1 MAASLH
7 PPSPVTEGDLV
18 AGACAQVARERN
30 LPQALHLARA
40 LSELGRALGYQTRTE
55 PGATETE
62 AEVVWERAG
71 ANARR
76 LFVRGELAASQVL
89 RAVPPAGGPPAT
101 IVITAPDGV
110 LQSSFDA
117 VRKVIALS
125 RPDLK
130 GGDLSIVHAPPGALG
145 RVWQGDLKA
154 DVLERG
160 RLKDAREASR
170 LVGPNP
176 GRDRA
181 DFPLF
186 PYEHMR
192 DGQRALLRDVRAA
205 VESRKVL
212 VAHAPTGIGKTAAV
226 LGAAIESARA
236 AGKTVFFLTN
246 RQTQHQVAVRTLQDI
261 AGGSGEPVRVVDLT
275 SKQSMCPRPERP
287 EHSGAFYEW
296 CAHLTE
302 TRRCKYFLKPT
313 ERALAE
319 LGEAIL
325 GVDASVKSSARL
337 GCCPYKVAVEAS
349 REAEVLVCDYNT
361 LFDAGNGTLDRIGL
375 SLGDLIVIVDEAHNL
390 PERIRDAS
398 GGRVTHALLA
408 EAAAELDGRSAELAF
423 GVRQFS
429 KIFEGLLSLVED
441 GKEATVG
448 GAQVTQPLLKV
459 LSTALVPKTY
469 DQFVAELLSASRKIV
484 AEVEGRSATLD
495 VALFLRAWTQPEKD
509 TLRLIEKRDFP
520 ALSIALL
527 DPAVVAGPLFA
538 EMHAA
543 VLMSGTLFPMSL
555 SADLLGIPPER
566 RMLESYPSPFLASRR
581 PVLLL
586 RGVSTRYKD
595 RGESMF
601 GKIAAGIEATAR
613 ATPGNVAVF
622 FPSYKLRDDIGDR
635 LPSRLKS
642 QVVIERREMTKGEK
656 DRIVQELKRAGARG
670 GALLLGVMGGSFSEG
685 VDFYDGIL
693 QAVVVVGLPL
703 APPSKE
709 VDVLIDYFERKVGEG
724 KGETYAYLNPAI
736 TRVLQAAGRLIRR
749 EEDRGVVV
757 LMDERL
763 EQGRY
768 ERLLPPDFAPRALE
782 DAQDL
787 GRTVQAFFEREG

>member
-1 MAASLH
+1 MAASLL
-7 PPSPVTEGDLV
+7 PPSPVSEGELV
-18 AGACAQVARERN
+18 AGACSQVSRERN
-30 LPQALHLARA
+30 APQAAHFARA
-40 LSELGRALGYQTRTE
+40 LSELGRALGYEPRTE
-55 PGATETE
+55 PGGTGHE
-62 AEVVWERAG
+62 AEVVWQRAG
-71 ANARR
+71 VDARR
-76 LFVRGELAASQVL
+76 LYVRGELAASQVL
-89 RAVPPAGGPPAT
+89 RAVPPRGGPAAT
-101 IVITAPDGV
+101 IVVTETEGIP
-110 LQSSFDA
+110 QSSLDA
-117 VRKVIALS
+117 VRKVLALS

-130 GGDLSIVHAPPGALG
+130 GGDLTVVHVPPAALG
-145 RVWQGDLKA
+145 RVWQGDLKT
-154 DVLERG
+154 DILGGG
-160 RLKDAREASR
+160 RLRDARETGNM
-170 LVGPNP
+170 VGANP
-176 GRDRA
+176 ERDRA

-186 PYEHMR
+186 PYEKLR
-192 DGQRALLRDVRAA
+192 DGQRGLLRDVRAA
-205 VESRKVL
+205 LEARKVL

-226 LGAAIESARA
+226 LAAAIESARA
-236 AGKTVFFLTN
+236 THKAVFFLTS
-246 RQTQHQVAVRTLQDI
+246 RQTQHQVAVRTLRDI
-261 AGGSGEPVRVVDLT
+261 ARATGEAVRVIDLT

-287 EHSGAFYEW
+287 EHSGSFYEW

-313 ERALAE
+313 ERAVAE
-319 LGEAIL
+319 LGNAIL
-325 GVDASVKSSARL
+325 GVDESVKTSARA

-349 REAEVLVCDYNT
+349 RETEVLVCDYNT
-361 LFDAGNGTLDRIGL
+361 VFDAGNGTLDRIGL

-390 PERIRDAS
+390 PGRIRDAS
-398 GGRVTHALLA
+398 GGRVNHALLA
-408 EAAAELDGRSAELAF
+408 ESAGELDGKSAELAF
-423 GVRQFS
+423 GVRQLS
-429 KIFEGLLSLVED
+429 KIFEELLSRVED
-441 GKEATVG
+441 RKEEKVSA
-448 GAQVTQPLLKV
+448 AEVTDPLLKV
-459 LSTALVPKTY
+459 LSTALVPKSY
-469 DQFVAELLSASRKIV
+469 DQFVGELLSASRKIV
-484 AEVEGRSATLD
+484 AEVEGRSATLE

-543 VLMSGTLFPMSL
+543 VLMSGTLYPMSL
-555 SADLLGIPPER
+555 SADLLGIPQER
-566 RMLESYPSPFLASRR
+566 RMLESYPSPFLSSRR

-595 RGESMF
+595 RGEAMF
-601 GKIAAGIEATAR
+601 SKIAAGIESTAR

-642 QVVIERREMTKGEK
+642 QVIVERREMTKGEK

-709 VDVLIDYFERKVGEG
+709 VDVLIDYFERKAGEG

-736 TRVLQAAGRLIRR
+736 TRVLQASGRLIRR

-763 EQGRY
+763 EQARY
-768 ERLLPPDFAPRALE
+768 QRLLPPDFSPRALE
-782 DAQDL
+782 DAEDL
-787 GRTVQAFFEREG
+787 GRTIQAFFERET